1 MEDIKKNNMGQGLK
15 LEAEKEKPT
24 EDIKQGTSTEEKTGT
39 QQEEKQ
45 NKMPLTIFLFLLITA
60 IIKDLI
66 QIIFGALAL
75 FFPILA
81 PIIIVLCFIICLPF
95 SAFMFVIT
103 LLSGIRATWLF
114 AGIVVDQLLPGL
126 PGATITVILSYMFDK
141 APAPIKKTVEKASKL
156 TSLTPLKTKT

>member
-1 MEDIKKNNMGQGLK
+1 MEDIKNNMGQELK

-60 IIKDLI
+60 IIKDFI
-66 QIIFGALAL
+66 EIILGALAL

-95 SAFMFVIT
+95 SVFMFAIT
-103 LLSGIRATWLF
+103 LLSGIRATWLL
-114 AGIVVDQLLPGL
+114 AGTIVDQLLAGL
-126 PGATITVILSYMFDK
+126 PGGTITVILAYMFDK

-156 TSLTPLKTKT
+156 TSLKPLETNV